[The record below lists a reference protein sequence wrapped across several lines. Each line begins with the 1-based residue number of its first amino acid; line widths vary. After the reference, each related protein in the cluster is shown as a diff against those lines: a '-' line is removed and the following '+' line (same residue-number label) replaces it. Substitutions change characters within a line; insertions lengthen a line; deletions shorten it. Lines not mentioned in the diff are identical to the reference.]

1 MEEGNIESLLEY
13 VINKV
18 INEFKDTVEE
28 LRKDAHELLDDAYKN
43 TKNSLVKEL
52 SDFYEN
58 YVESVNNLRSLR
70 QYEIKIKTQ
79 EKKAEIV
86 DLALKEVEKKIFYE
100 LDKEEKKIIYEAIL
114 SKLKESIKLTNG
126 EIHIEKEDKDLVSK
140 IIKKKL
146 EDSKEKIKIIDDLPS
161 GTGGIKFVSQDG
173 STVYDFTL
181 KKIFELSKFELAS
194 IVYNVL
200 FGGEEK

>member
-52 SDFYEN
+52 SDLYEN

-161 GTGGIKFVSQDG
+161 G
-173 STVYDFTL
+173 
-181 KKIFELSKFELAS
+181 
-194 IVYNVL
+194 
-200 FGGEEK
+200 

>member
-1 MEEGNIESLLEY
+1 LEEGNIESLLEY

-52 SDFYEN
+52 SDLYEN

>member
-52 SDFYEN
+52 SDLYEN

>member
-52 SDFYEN
+52 SDLYEN
-58 YVESVNNLRSLR
+58 YVESANNLRSLR

-173 STVYDFTL
+173 STIYDFTL